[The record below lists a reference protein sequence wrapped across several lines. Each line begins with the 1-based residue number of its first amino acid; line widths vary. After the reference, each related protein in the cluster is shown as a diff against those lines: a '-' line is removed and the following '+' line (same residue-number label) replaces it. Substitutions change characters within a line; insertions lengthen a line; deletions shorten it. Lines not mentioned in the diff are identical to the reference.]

1 MVFARGYFIRFFRS
15 PRYAINANGSSETDL
30 IRQNTMKT
38 TMKTTHTRSRVKC
51 VSILALGL
59 FAASSAHAA
68 SYFFQYS
75 DTYDNVATVDLT
87 TGVSGY
93 TDGSEL
99 VISGTLT
106 LTSSM
111 NSDAYLGTYTLVA
124 GGPADTR
131 YFMILGK
138 GSVFFDNLFYPNQNA
153 GAGVKD
159 DGTNDPSYLNY
170 SGLLFNKSDSPYSIS
185 LFGSG
190 SANDYGLW
198 VNDYNTQA
206 GLFRVDS
213 TGTLVASAVPEPSS
227 AFLSALGASM
237 LLRRRRRQAA

>member
-1 MVFARGYFIRFFRS
+1 MKKALLSIVIASGALS
-15 PRYAINANGSSETDL
+15 LS
-30 IRQNTMKT
+30 NTAK
-38 TMKTTHTRSRVKC
+38 
-51 VSILALGL
+51 
-59 FAASSAHAA
+59 AA
-68 SYFFQYS
+68 SYILQYS
-75 DTYDNVATVDLT
+75 DTYGDVAMVYLT
-87 TGVSGY
+87 TGISGY

-131 YFMILGK
+131 YYMAPGK
-138 GSVFFDNLFYPNQNA
+138 GSVYYDNLFYPNQNA

-170 SGLLFNKSDSPYSIS
+170 SGLLFNKSESPYSIS

-198 VNDYNTQA
+198 VNDYNTER
-206 GLFRVDS
+206 GLFRADS
-213 TGTLVASAVPEPSS
+213 TGTLVPEASSFAI
-227 AFLSALGASM
+227 LGVAM
-237 LLRRRRRQAA
+237 IGGVFFRRRTIAAA